1 MFLGNINSEELIEWI
16 NELKEYFDYKEI
28 EDPNKIKIKNTRLKG
43 HGKI

>member
-1 MFLGNINSEELIEWI
+1 MFLENINSEELINRI
-16 NELKEYFDYKEI
+16 NELEEYFDYEDI